1 MKRNLLAGQP
11 DALPV
16 LKLLRRAPLYG
27 SEIVA
32 TLEAAGDHRF
42 AGREAMLYPLLYSL
56 ARQGLVRWRRGE
68 ESVGHFRRNRWE
80 LTGRGRKLVAGVK
93 TGEQTPPPDEA
104 PPRTDETEAA
114 ARNGVP
120 DEAPPEAGVSDF
132 ERWVEQAL
140 RSQRYP
146 PLRRRLKN
154 DLLAHYISRR
164 IELPGAK
171 SGRESGGDPALEA
184 LGKPETLGRALRAL
198 FPPALSW
205 VLAGARLLLLL
216 ALAFLVL
223 MLRQGNLSAESLG
236 FLSEQTLR
244 SRVGLEKYYQ
254 PKDGGYE
261 SVRQLIACCS
271 GRFDGEGEF
280 GPWEVSC
287 EDPIYELAYQRLY
300 TKEGKRLEYER
311 SDLKCLLMLRFSA
324 APWHRLE
331 SKTISEAIHL
341 YDASGQELQKSENPR
356 YDTWQPT
363 YSISCE
369 QLRPWQS
376 VVVISL
382 HYQWNL
388 DDLWNPEQKRDLNLE
403 LCLRQQGRELR
414 FPVELGSW
422 RVPYETFPSM
432 DDDPE
437 ALRRLNLLDLS
448 DWNRYGFAVEAK
460 AVAQRP
466 LTAAETDGADGS
478 APRLLWGTQT
488 AYRNAEEEGAIVE
501 CGLLFPAAPT
511 VELSNPYDAMRYF
524 DLKQPAS
531 DPDGEEETT
540 YVHQESSWYREG
552 CLFRLS
558 WAGRSDL
565 SGYELTYRDPE
576 SGETRTLRLNLGEE
590 AAP

>member
-32 TLEAAGDHRF
+32 TLEAAGDRRF

-104 PPRTDETEAA
+104 PPRADGTEAA

-171 SGRESGGDPALEA
+171 SSRESGDDPALEA
-184 LGKPETLGRALRAL
+184 LGDPEALGRALREL
-198 FPPALSW
+198 YPPALSW

-236 FLSEQTLR
+236 FMSEQTLR
-244 SRVGLEKYYQ
+244 SRVGLEKYNQ
-254 PKDGGYE
+254 PEYE
-261 SVRQLIACCS
+261 SARQLIARCS
-271 GRFDGEGEF
+271 VRFDGEGEF
-280 GPWEVSC
+280 GPWKVSC

-300 TKEGKRLEYER
+300 TKEGKRLYYEQ

-331 SKTISEAIHL
+331 WKTISEAIHL
-341 YDASGQELQKSENPR
+341 YDASGQELQKSDYPDYSLWR
-356 YDTWQPT
+356 PT
-363 YSISCE
+363 YEIIACE
-369 QLRPWQS
+369 QLRPGQS

-382 HYQWNL
+382 NYLWNL
-388 DDLWNPEQKRDLNLE
+388 KQKRNLNLE

-422 RVPYETFPSM
+422 RVPYETFPIM

-437 ALRRLNLLDLS
+437 ALRRLTLRDLS

-466 LTAAETDGADGS
+466 LTAAETDGADGG

-488 AYRNAEEEGAIVE
+488 AYRNAEEEGTIVE
-501 CGLLFPAAPT
+501 CGLLLPAAPT
-511 VELSNPYDAMRYF
+511 AEQSNPYAAIPKCS
-524 DLKQPAS
+524 LKQPAS
-531 DPDGEEETT
+531 DPDGEKETT
-540 YVHQESSWYREG
+540 IVYKESSWYREG
-552 CLFRLS
+552 CLLRLS
-558 WAGRSDL
+558 WPGRSDV

-576 SGETRTLRLNLGEE
+576 SGKTRTLRLNLGEE